1 MDRIM
6 NSEFFNVYV
15 DDNCVAQKM
24 PLQFALVLTK
34 AIYGEFYAEPEL
46 KVTIQKVA
54 QAEII
59 NAEVVDDKNND

>member
-1 MDRIM
+1 MGT
-6 NSEFFNVYV
+6 EFFNVYV
-15 DDNCVAQKM
+15 DDNCVAKDM

-54 QAEII
+54 QVEKI
-59 NAEVVDDKNND
+59 NAEVVDGNDD